1 MLPAVPGGPPM
12 STRWVTFDCFGTLV
26 DWHTGFASVLR
37 PIAGDRLP
45 ELLAAYHRHEREAE
59 VERPHRL
66 YRDVLESALR
76 RGGGPIGLPPTGEAA
91 AGPPPDRGPPP
102 GLPAVGP
109 TPARPP
115 PPVCP
120 SGVPP

>member
-1 MLPAVPGGPPM
+1 MLRGVPGGPPR
-12 STRWVTFDCFGTLV
+12 STRWVRFDCVGTLV

-76 RGGGPIGLPPTGEAA
+76 RGAGQIGAPPRGGGARR
-91 AGPPPDRGPPP
+91 PPPDRELHPAAPPRP
-102 GLPAVGP
+102 P
-109 TPARPP
+109 TPARA
-115 PPVCP
+115 
-120 SGVPP
+120 